1 MLYEIRI
8 LSFVKKSGSFR
19 GESFMSTPDVSV
31 RKKHD
36 IVILDIKKSMV
47 GNVSSQLGS
56 IVEEESAAASG
67 PTCLKFILNLEDVRV
82 MDSTGLGVLARI
94 YGLLLDKGGEIALL
108 KANKN
113 VENLL
118 VITKL
123 DGLFDRY
130 QDEEEAVY
138 SML

>member
-1 MLYEIRI
+1 
-8 LSFVKKSGSFR
+8 
-19 GESFMSTPDVSV
+19 MSTPDVSV

-56 IVEEESAAASG
+56 IVEEEAAAASG

>member
-1 MLYEIRI
+1 
-8 LSFVKKSGSFR
+8 
-19 GESFMSTPDVSV
+19 MSTPDINV

-36 IVILDIKKSMV
+36 IVILDVKKSMV
-47 GNVSSQLGS
+47 GNVSSQVGS
-56 IVEEESAAASG
+56 IVEEEATITSG
-67 PTCLKFILNLEDVRV
+67 QAYLKFILNLEGVRI

-113 VENLL
+113 IENLL
-118 VITKL
+118 VTTKL
-123 DGLFDRY
+123 DALFNRH
-130 QDEEEAVY
+130 QDEDEAIY

>member
-1 MLYEIRI
+1 
-8 LSFVKKSGSFR
+8 
-19 GESFMSTPDVSV
+19 MSTPDVSV

-56 IVEEESAAASG
+56 IVEEETALG
-67 PTCLKFILNLEDVRV
+67 GQICLKFILNLEDVRV

-94 YGLLLDKGGEIALL
+94 YGLLLEKGGKIALL

-113 VENLL
+113 IENLL

-123 DGLFDRY
+123 DGLFSRY
-130 QDEEEAVY
+130 QDEEEAIY
-138 SML
+138 GML

>member
-1 MLYEIRI
+1 
-8 LSFVKKSGSFR
+8 
-19 GESFMSTPDVSV
+19 MSTPDVSI

-36 IVILDIKKSMV
+36 IVILDVKKSMV

-56 IVEEESAAASG
+56 IVEEETAPDG
-67 PTCLKFILNLEDVRV
+67 QICLKFILNLEDVRV

-94 YGLLLDKGGEIALL
+94 YGLLLDKGGKIALL

-113 VENLL
+113 IENLL

-123 DGLFDRY
+123 DGLFNRY
-130 QDEEEAVY
+130 QDEEEAIY
-138 SML
+138 GML